1 MYGCVSGCGH
11 DVSVQL
17 GGRLGGVRVR
27 RVSWDGRGLHGGEG
41 VRGVMGGGG
50 GEGDWWVGVVEGRH
64 VAISDGD
71 AADG

>member
-1 MYGCVSGCGH
+1 MG
-11 DVSVQL
+11 
-17 GGRLGGVRVR
+17 
-27 RVSWDGRGLHGGEG
+27 WEG
-41 VRGVMGGGG
+41 VARRGGGAGCDGGGG